1 MYLYVQVP
9 GYPVVTFFNNY
20 RITCT
25 ELQIT
30 DYYEGTY
37 YSTSTGLYLDF
48 TSSTTFIVPGYNY
61 DIFIGTG
68 STRVIRYTYFITRYP
83 VPIVHS
89 SSSVIL
95 RTQVVVLSSWLR
107 HFVQCLDFF
116 GFLLFFF
123 LPSLV
128 SFLFLC
134 LKCRA
139 SLHPWVQNKFKDDT
153 HLYETHPTATNDKIQ
168 MAKFPV
174 LMFDGQYIHLKQRT
188 RYQGTSGKT

>member
-1 MYLYVQVP
+1 MYR
-9 GYPVVTFFNNY
+9 YPVVHVTFFNNY
-20 RITCT
+20 RIT

-30 DYYEGTY
+30 DY

-95 RTQVVVLSSWLR
+95 RVHR
-107 HFVQCLDFF
+107 
-116 GFLLFFF
+116 
-123 LPSLV
+123 
-128 SFLFLC
+128 
-134 LKCRA
+134 
-139 SLHPWVQNKFKDDT
+139 
-153 HLYETHPTATNDKIQ
+153 
-168 MAKFPV
+168 
-174 LMFDGQYIHLKQRT
+174 
-188 RYQGTSGKT
+188 